1 MQRSTMTGEE
11 HHSTMI
17 REERIKHNR
26 YAGWTYPWPPFMC
39 RCMTVAETRRVW
51 RRWRREA
58 RRASNHAG

>member
-1 MQRSTMTGEE
+1 MPRNTMT
-11 HHSTMI
+11 

-26 YAGWTYPWPPFMC
+26 CAGQTYPWPPFMC